1 MTAFLIGLL
10 YYNINTASVLSL
22 CDTVKTCYEA
32 TYGEMTFE
40 LGFESP
46 FLNNALLALGKVP
59 GPEVES
65 VFRKEVRFPRVA
77 RCSEEASWQS

>member
-10 YYNINTASVLSL
+10 YYNINTDSVLPL
-22 CDTVKTCYEA
+22 CDTAKTCYEA
-32 TYGEMTFE
+32 TNGEMTFE

-77 RCSEEASWQS
+77 GCSEEASWQS